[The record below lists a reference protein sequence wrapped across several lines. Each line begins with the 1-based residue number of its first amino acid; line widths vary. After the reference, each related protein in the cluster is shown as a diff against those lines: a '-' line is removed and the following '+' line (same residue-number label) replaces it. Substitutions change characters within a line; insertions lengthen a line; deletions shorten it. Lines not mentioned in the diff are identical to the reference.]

1 MRSTAIISA
10 CSTYRYHLRRE
21 WLGRPASFKSVDAD
35 TEEFEF
41 GRPVKRPSLLFV
53 MLNPSTADATKDD
66 PTIRKCIG
74 FASQLGYFALEVVNL
89 FAYRATDPRDLRNA
103 WSAGT
108 DVVGEDNDR
117 HIVAAAADADR
128 VIAAWGAFSS
138 CNLRSRAT
146 EVLKLLQRHR
156 EVSSF
161 GVSKDGSPR
170 HPLMLAYASELKPWS
185 GYA

>member
-1 MRSTAIISA
+1 MRSTAIISEGGV
-10 CSTYRYHLRRE
+10 YRYHLRRE
-21 WLGRPASFKSVDAD
+21 WLGRPARFAAVDAE
-35 TEEFEF
+35 TEAFEF
-41 GRPVKRPSLLFV
+41 GGHVQRPTLLFV
-53 MLNPSTADATKDD
+53 MLNPSTADDTKDD

-89 FAYRATDPRDLRNA
+89 FAYRATDPRDLRAA
-103 WSAGT
+103 WSSGT
-108 DVVGEDNDR
+108 DVVGSDNDDTILR
-117 HIVAAAADADR
+117 SAHDADR

-138 CNLRSRAT
+138 CNLRTRAD
-146 EVLKLLQRHR
+146 EVLKLLRRHK

-170 HPLMLAYASELKPWS
+170 HPLMLAYASELKPWR